1 MFTTRK
7 SKNLNPTDF
16 VYLTDTCALL
26 PEDPEAKGIP
36 AVDPCIGIGS
46 YRRTIRLI
54 LERDR
59 PTSMK

>member
-46 YRRTIRLI
+46 A
-54 LERDR
+54 LEVC
-59 PTSMK
+59 PFSFNELFV